1 MQRLRDSES
10 SGMLARPLI
19 RRLSLRMCS
28 GSTCAGIPSGSP
40 SLKALLNSGRL
51 KDYARSKHASTLNPR
66 RGLMHG
72 AESSHSPMLQSIWR
86 PRLQILVQIIHAIC
100 LPFFLIEDKNRR
112 FVGRVSFDKP
122 RAPLAPYHAASRLRS
137 PLRVSRMFLRRLYG
151 SFIGSLTLCR
161 PTHRPGCPLRS
172 AFALLGHWWSAF
184 FRPCGRPGRPTL

>member
-1 MQRLRDSES
+1 MRDSAINAQGACMLGALRIASLSLPDAKPKRLRV
-10 SGMLARPLI
+10 LRNARSPSYKKA
-19 RRLSLRMCS
+19 LSAHVL
-28 GSTCAGIPSGSP
+28 GSTCAGIPSDSP
-40 SLKALLNSGRL
+40 ALKALLNSGRL
-51 KDYARSKHASTLNPR
+51 KDYARSKHPSTLNPR

-86 PRLQILVQIIHAIC
+86 PRESIQKL
-100 LPFFLIEDKNRR
+100 
-112 FVGRVSFDKP
+112 
-122 RAPLAPYHAASRLRS
+122 

-172 AFALLGHWWSAF
+172 AFALLGHRWSAC